1 MKQGKNRPELSPLE
15 KFCLDAYLA
24 NGDARTAYTLSRK
37 EPEITA
43 KDDSLA
49 VLTSR
54 WLNSNKVKDYLAL
67 RRTAAATNTEAQET
81 ANRTRDDAIS
91 ELNRLA
97 TASTNPKERSQILLA
112 LADLQK
118 WKREEDAN
126 KDKQVV
132 FYIPLQVDR
141 CIEFFARI
149 LAVEFRLTQEQ
160 EDRAVEL
167 MSNPPDTKDIPTRD
181 QLNEQIRQ
189 EGKG

>member
-24 NGDARTAYTLSRK
+24 NGDGRTAYTLSRK

-43 KDDSLA
+43 KEDSLS

-54 WLNSNKVKDYLAL
+54 WLNSPKVKDYLAL
-67 RRTAAATNTEAQET
+67 RRTAAATNAEAQEI

-126 KDKQVV
+126 QEKQVQ
-132 FYIPLQVDR
+132 FYLPLT
-141 CIEFFARI
+141 I
-149 LAVEFRLTQEQ
+149 
-160 EDRAVEL
+160 DRAIEALAYWLKNHFGQSDEWMKEAIAVMKQTPNL
-167 MSNPPDTKDIPTRD
+167 
-181 QLNEQIRQ
+181 
-189 EGKG
+189 KGYVNQG